1 MLIQTSKE
9 IRSGKIRG
17 SKIKKWLMAN
27 TLQELSMNYKEVKHD
42 SWNKTPE
49 FILHNSNP
57 TEYI

>member
-42 SWNKTPE
+42 S
-49 FILHNSNP
+49 
-57 TEYI
+57 

>member
-1 MLIQTSKE
+1 
-9 IRSGKIRG
+9 
-17 SKIKKWLMAN
+17 MAN